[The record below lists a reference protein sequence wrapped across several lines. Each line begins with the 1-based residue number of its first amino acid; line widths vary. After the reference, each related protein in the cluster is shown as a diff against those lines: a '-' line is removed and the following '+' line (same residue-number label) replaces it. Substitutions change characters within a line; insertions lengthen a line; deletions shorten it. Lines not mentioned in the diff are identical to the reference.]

1 MNASKSIT
9 WNNLLT
15 GILQSILLVGKKE
28 NFLKP
33 TVSEIEGYTKSY
45 SPVSH
50 FKKLSF
56 KKSFRFEDL
65 DLALHLRSNNP
76 IQNLYLHVDPH
87 FVPMTLYQF
96 YRKHGDVPTI

>member
-33 TVSEIEGYTKSY
+33 KVGEIEGYTKSY

-56 KKSFRFEDL
+56 KKSFRFGDL

>member
-15 GILQSILLVGKKE
+15 GILQLVLLVGKKE

-33 TVSEIEGYTKSY
+33 TVGENEGYTKSY

-50 FKKLSF
+50 FKKLSV

-65 DLALHLRSNNP
+65 DLTLHLRTNTP

-87 FVPMTLYQF
+87 FVIMTLY
-96 YRKHGDVPTI
+96 